1 MPRNETL
8 TTDPTPDATIPG
20 GLRVA
25 IVGAGPAGFYAAGE
39 LLDGGASIDLYD
51 RLPTPWGLVRLGVA
65 PDHPKIKA
73 VSRIFE
79 KIAQRPG
86 FRFFGN
92 VEIGRALTVEDL
104 QSHYHAVVWTVGAQ
118 YDRRLGIPG
127 EDLPGSMSA
136 TAFVAWYN
144 GHPDYSDLEVD
155 LEVER
160 VVVVGNGNVALD
172 CARMLALTRAELAAT
187 DTADHSIDVIAGSPI
202 SEIVVLGR
210 RGPAQAA
217 FTTVEVKELG
227 ELEGADVTI
236 APEDMELDPA
246 SAAALEADGAALAR
260 RNVDVLRTYVDRP
273 RTGKPRLVRLRFL
286 TSPVEIRGDD
296 RVRELVVERNRLEPD
311 ASGGLR
317 AVPTGEREVIPCGL
331 VLRSVGYRGVPLPG
345 VSFDE
350 ARGVIPNRAGRVI
363 AADGGVVLGEY
374 CAGWIKRGPS
384 GIIGTNKKD
393 ATETARCLLE
403 DAAEGRILTPPDP
416 SPAAIERLV
425 AERAPRA
432 VGYAAWERID
442 SHERSLGASSGR
454 PRIKLTRWEELLERA
469 HEAEA
474 ARQRAEGVAAPTPAP
489 GR

>member
-1 MPRNETL
+1 MTS
-8 TTDPTPDATIPG
+8 DAADVSAPPG

-25 IVGAGPAGFYAAGE
+25 IVGAGPSGFYAAGD
-39 LLDGGASIDLYD
+39 LLDGGASVDLYD

-73 VSRIFE
+73 VSRVFE

-92 VEIGRALTVEDL
+92 VEIGTALTVEDL
-104 QSHYHAVVWTVGAQ
+104 QDHYHAVVWTVGAQ

-136 TAFVAWYN
+136 TSFVAWYN
-144 GHPDYSDLEVD
+144 GHPDYSDLD
-155 LEVER
+155 LDLDTER

-172 CARMLALTRAELAAT
+172 CARMLALTHPELTAT
-187 DTADHSIDVIAGSPI
+187 DTADHSIEAIAGAPI

-227 ELEGADVTI
+227 ELEGADVTVS
-236 APEDMELDPA
+236 AQDMVLDPI
-246 SAAALEADGAALAR
+246 SAAALEADGATLAR
-260 RNVDVLRTYVDRP
+260 RNVEVLRTYVDRP
-273 RTGKPRLVRLRFL
+273 RTGKERTVRLRFL
-286 TSPVEIRGDD
+286 TSPVEIRGRD
-296 RVRELVVERNRLEPD
+296 RVEELVVERNRLEAD
-311 ASGGLR
+311 DSGGLR
-317 AVPTGEREVIPCGL
+317 AVPTGEREVVPCGL

-350 ARGVIPNRAGRVI
+350 ARGVIPNRSGRVVD
-363 AADGGVVLGEY
+363 AQGSVVPGEY

-393 ATETARCLLE
+393 AAESVRSLLE
-403 DAAEGRILTPPDP
+403 DVSEGRMLAPADT
-416 SPAAIERLV
+416 SPEAIERLV
-425 AERAPRA
+425 SARCPRA
-432 VGYAAWERID
+432 VEYAAWQRID
-442 SHERSLGASSGR
+442 AHERSRGASAGR
-454 PRIKLTRWEELLERA
+454 PRIKLTRWDDLLEHAHRTEGADRPARA
-469 HEAEA
+469 
-474 ARQRAEGVAAPTPAP
+474 
-489 GR
+489 